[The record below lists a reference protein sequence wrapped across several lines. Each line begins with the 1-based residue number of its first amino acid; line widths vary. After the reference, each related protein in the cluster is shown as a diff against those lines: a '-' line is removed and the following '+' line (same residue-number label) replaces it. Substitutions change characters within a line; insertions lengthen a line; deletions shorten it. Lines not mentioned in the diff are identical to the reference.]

1 MNYELALSGQDVRVL
16 GAMLATAMGLYY
28 GDPQGR
34 ALTAEALG
42 ALKGFTEEDIQATM
56 TKVLDLALR
65 RVEDLVAPSP
75 APGSRPGGPR

>member
-1 MNYELALSGQDVRVL
+1 MTYDLVLTAHDVRVL
-16 GAMLATAMGLYY
+16 GAMLATAVGLYY

-34 ALTAEALG
+34 ALTVEALG

-75 APGSRPGGPR
+75 APGGSR